1 MSKENGQVQ
10 EMEVMPDLDNEIVE
24 PVATTPKSGGCG
36 CNKAKN
42 MAQAMPESENKT
54 NWMRIGMI
62 VGVVILA
69 YFMFKKKGKIEVP
82 TEVPK
87 V

>member
-1 MSKENGQVQ
+1 
-10 EMEVMPDLDNEIVE
+10 
-24 PVATTPKSGGCG
+24 
-36 CNKAKN
+36 
-42 MAQAMPESENKT
+42 MAQTMPESENKT

>member
-10 EMEVMPDLDNEIVE
+10 EIEVMPDLDNEIVE
-24 PVATTPKSGGCG
+24 PVATPPKSGGCG